1 MQGIS
6 LTPYNGNDWFSLI
19 NKTRIMEKMRDSI
32 DFKNTDIAT
41 LFRKLLLPTVLG
53 MIFSALFVITDG
65 IFVGKGIGSDA
76 LAAVNIV
83 APLWLF
89 STGVGLMF
97 GVGAS
102 VVASIHLSH
111 GKVKVARINITQSVV
126 ISSLLLM
133 CTSTIFCIF
142 APQVVQLLGGS
153 ERLTPLAVEYML
165 WFVPFSLFTA
175 LLNSGMFFLRLDGSP
190 NYAMMC
196 NVVAAI
202 LNIIL
207 DYLFIFPFDW
217 GMLGAALASAI
228 GTTVG
233 ALMIVFYLIRPQCT
247 LRFYPVKLSHNSM
260 KLIGR
265 NIGYMCRLGSSAFLC
280 EIAIACMMFVGNQV
294 FIHYLKEEG
303 VAAFSIACYFFPIIF
318 MVYNAIAQSAQPI
331 ISYNYGLQRTQ
342 RVRHTYLL
350 ALKTAIICG
359 TCFALVTIFCSS
371 DIVAMFIDRSYPA
384 YDIAVEGLPL
394 YATGFVFFAANI
406 VSIGYFQSVE
416 RAKYATVITLL
427 RGFILLTACF
437 YGLPPLIGNTGIWL
451 ATPLAEL
458 LTTFFILIIYIY
470 SKKKKKEN
478 SLSLSHGNHD
488 KEILQEV

>member
-1 MQGIS
+1 
-6 LTPYNGNDWFSLI
+6 
-19 NKTRIMEKMRDSI
+19 MEKLRDSI
-32 DFKNTDIAT
+32 DFKHTDITT

-65 IFVGKGIGSDA
+65 IFVGRGVGSDA

-89 STGVGLMF
+89 STGIGLMF

-126 ISSLLLM
+126 ISSLLLIG
-133 CTSTIFCIF
+133 TSTLFCTF
-142 APQVVQLLGGS
+142 APQVVSLLGGS
-153 ERLTPLAVEYML
+153 ERLMPLAVEYMR
-165 WFVPFSLFTA
+165 WFVPFSAFTA

-207 DYLFIFPFDW
+207 DYLFIFPFGW
-217 GMLGAALASAI
+217 GMFGAALASAI

-233 ALMIVFYLIRPQCT
+233 ALMIVFYLMRRRCA
-247 LRFYPVKLSHNSM
+247 LRFYPVKLSKKSM
-260 KLIGR
+260 LLTCR
-265 NIGYMCRLGSSAFLC
+265 NVGYMCRLGSSAFLC
-280 EIAIACMMFVGNQV
+280 EIAIACMMFVGNLV
-294 FIHYLKEEG
+294 FIHYLKEDG

-331 ISYNYGLQRTQ
+331 ISYNYGLQENL
-342 RVRHTYLL
+342 RVRQTYLL
-350 ALKTAIICG
+350 ALKTAIACG
-359 TCFALVTIFCSS
+359 ACFALVTMFCSPQ
-371 DIVAMFIDRSYPA
+371 IVGMFIDRSYPA
-384 YDIAVEGLPL
+384 YDIAVEGLPY
-394 YATGFVFFAANI
+394 YATGFIFFAVNI

-416 RAKYATVITLL
+416 RAKYATIITLL

-437 YGLPPLIGNTGIWL
+437 FGLPLLLGNRGIWL

-458 LTTFFILIIYIY
+458 LTTLFIFVIYFIRKRE
-470 SKKKKKEN
+470 SKEN
-478 SLSLSHGNHD
+478 CISLQHGNHD
-488 KEILQEV
+488 KEILQKI